1 MKKVIVIG
9 AGAQGNVVAGVLS
22 AQDDIDTVM
31 LADIDIDRANE
42 IAEVLGSPKIK
53 TVKVD
58 ASNLDALTAVVKKGG
73 YDALVN
79 VMITDFNRNIIEAAL
94 AAKVNYL
101 DMASHE
107 LLECSRKTTP
117 QDKFLVEQLDY
128 AKDFEDAGLK
138 AFILI
143 GSDSGITN
151 VMAKEAADELDEV
164 DYIGIKDYGFAE
176 CDETVAHWSLPM
188 FFGDCADEPIWW
200 EGGEY
205 KIGKPFSGEEE
216 YYFRPPMDRKGKV
229 YYHLHEEPITI
240 PKFIGKPVK
249 YCDFKM
255 GDPSSEMWEFMIEGL
270 GLMDED
276 PIDVKGVQVVP
287 KDVFF
292 ELLPKSMTPKKCIE
306 LVESKRIFSRLPLAV
321 DVKGKR
327 DGKSYHYKLWTDTP
341 TIIEACNRIKGT
353 NDVSY
358 LASLPISIA
367 TLMMLRGQLKK
378 NGVFPAETLDKEERE
393 IFFAGVKEWGIKVNK
408 QVKEEK

>member
-73 YDALVN
+73 YDAVVN

-117 QDKFLVEQLDY
+117 QDPFLVEQLDY

-143 GSDSGITN
+143 GSDSGTVN

-164 DYIGIKDYGFAE
+164 DYIGIKDYGFVE
-176 CDETVAHWSLPM
+176 CDEPVAHWSFQTYL
-188 FFGDCADEPIWW
+188 GDCADEPIWW
-200 EGGEY
+200 EDGEY
-205 KIGKPFSGEEE
+205 KIGKPFSGAEE
-216 YYFRPPMDRKGKV
+216 YYFQPPMDRKGKI

-255 GDPSSEMWEFMIEGL
+255 GEPGSEMWEFMIEGL

-287 KDVFF
+287 KDVFL
-292 ELLPKSMTPKKCIE
+292 ELLPKSMTPKKCME
-306 LVESKRIFSRLPLAV
+306 LVESKKLFSRMQLEV
-321 DVKGKR
+321 EVKGKR
-327 DGKSYHYKLWTDTP
+327 GGKNYHYKLWTDNP
-341 TIIEACNRIKGT
+341 SVIEACSRIKGA
-353 NDVSY
+353 NDLSY
-358 LASLPISIA
+358 MASLPVSIA
-367 TLMMLRGQLKK
+367 TLMMMRGQLKK
-378 NGVFPAETLDKEERE
+378 NGVFPAETLDKEERK
-393 IFFAGVKEWGIKVNK
+393 IFFAGLEEWGIKVNK
-408 QVKEEK
+408 RVKEVK